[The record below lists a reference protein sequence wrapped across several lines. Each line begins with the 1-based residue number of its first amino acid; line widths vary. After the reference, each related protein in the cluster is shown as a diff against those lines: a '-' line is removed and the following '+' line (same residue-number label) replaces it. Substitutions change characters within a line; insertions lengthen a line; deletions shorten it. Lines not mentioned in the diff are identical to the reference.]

1 MRMAYVHGVAG
12 VTALGLLG
20 ALLDA
25 GASLDAV
32 QTGWRALDLVP
43 AELTPQRLTLPDC
56 TATSLA
62 FTPPPHDTS
71 LAHATADDLQ
81 RRIERSAVS
90 PTAQQRLLTV
100 LHRFADAVDRVHGGQ
115 DTAPVLP
122 AAYMSDVV
130 FLGSGV
136 VFALE
141 ELGIDQCVAAPLN
154 LGGGSVQRR
163 PVPYPLVVE
172 LVRGIPVYG
181 ESIAGERTTVGGA
194 AIITALAANF
204 GPLPSMTVT
213 STGYGIAATEA
224 SAIPLQILLGES
236 ETPAAAERIA
246 VLEANI
252 DDMNPEFYDD
262 IAAHLFAHGAL
273 DVTLTPLFMKKNR
286 PANTLTV
293 LAPRAK
299 VSELS
304 RLMLRHTSTFG
315 VRVYEVWRQKLE
327 RFMREVTTCYGPIAV
342 KCGMLDG
349 HMVQAAP
356 EYDDCKRAALAHD
369 VPVRL
374 VYAEAA
380 RLTTPWLTGEPG

>member
-1 MRMAYVHGVAG
+1 MRIAYVHGVAG
-12 VTALGLLG
+12 VTAPALLG

-25 GASLDAV
+25 GASLEAV
-32 QTGWRALDLVP
+32 QTGWRALDLEP
-43 AELTPQRLTLPDC
+43 GELTPRRLALPDC
-56 TATSLA
+56 TAISLT
-62 FTPPPHDTS
+62 FIPPPHGTS
-71 LAHATADDLQ
+71 LSHATSDDLQ
-81 RRIERSAVS
+81 RRIEHSAIS

-100 LHRFADAVDRVHGGQ
+100 LHRYADAVDRVHGAQ
-115 DTAPVLP
+115 DTTPELP
-122 AAYMSDVV
+122 AASLSDVV
-130 FLGSGV
+130 ILGSGV

-154 LGGGSVQRR
+154 LGEGSVQGR
-163 PVPYPLVVE
+163 PVPHPLVAE
-172 LVRGIPVYG
+172 LVRGIPVHG
-181 ESIAGERTTVGGA
+181 ESSSGERTTIGGA
-194 AIITALAANF
+194 AIITALAVDF

-213 STGYGIAATEA
+213 GTGYGTAATDA
-224 SAIPLQILLGES
+224 SAMPLQILLGET

-262 IAAHLFAHGAL
+262 IAARLFAHGAL
-273 DVTLTPLFMKKNR
+273 DVTLTPLFMKKHR

-293 LAPRAK
+293 LAPRTK

-304 RLMLRHTSTFG
+304 RLMLRHTSSFG

-356 EYDDCKRAALAHD
+356 EYDACKRAALAHD

-380 RLTTPWLTGEPG
+380 RLATPWLTGEHE